1 MKNKVIWSI
10 KKLIGDLNDLMDP
23 YIESGF
29 SFMPRV
35 TPVIV
40 EFGDYKSNVI
50 IDWDGGVK
58 FKANNDIIYDFKAN
72 NDIIYDFNSFSP
84 DDLITLY
91 YELKLYEDH
100 VVRRIEFIES
110 IIKDNVCID
119 SKFSCS
125 ICNGHTK
132 YYDEW
137 LYD

>member
-1 MKNKVIWSI
+1 MKNKVVWSI
-10 KKLIGDLNDLMDP
+10 KKLIGGLNDLMDP
-23 YIESGF
+23 YIKSGF

-35 TPVIV
+35 TPINIK
-40 EFGDYKSNVI
+40 FGDYKSDVI

-58 FKANNDIIYDFKAN
+58 FKANNGIIYDFHN
-72 NDIIYDFNSFSP
+72 FSP
-84 DDLITLY
+84 DDLIALY

-132 YYDEW
+132 YYDG
-137 LYD
+137 

>member
-1 MKNKVIWSI
+1 MKNKVVWSI
-10 KKLIGDLNDLMDP
+10 KKLIRGLNDLMDP

-40 EFGDYKSNVI
+40 GFGDYKSNVI

-58 FKANNDIIYDFKAN
+58 FKANNGIIYG
-72 NDIIYDFNSFSP
+72 FNSFSP
-84 DDLITLY
+84 DDLIALY

-137 LYD
+137 FYD

>member
-1 MKNKVIWSI
+1 MKNKVVWSI
-10 KKLIGDLNDLMDP
+10 KKLIGGLNDLMDP

-35 TPVIV
+35 TPVSIK
-40 EFGDYKSNVI
+40 FGDYKSDVI

-58 FKANNDIIYDFKAN
+58 FKANNDIIYHFN
-72 NDIIYDFNSFSP
+72 NFSP

-91 YELKLYEDH
+91 YELKLYEDY

-132 YYDEW
+132 YYMEG
-137 LYD
+137 

>member
-1 MKNKVIWSI
+1 MKNRVVWSI
-10 KKLIGDLNDLMDP
+10 RKLIGGLNDLMDP

-40 EFGDYKSNVI
+40 KFGDYKSNVI

-58 FKANNDIIYDFKAN
+58 FKANNNIIYE
-72 NDIIYDFNSFSP
+72 FNSFSP
-84 DDLITLY
+84 DDLIALY

-119 SKFSCS
+119 SKFSCN

-132 YYDEW
+132 YYDE
-137 LYD
+137 